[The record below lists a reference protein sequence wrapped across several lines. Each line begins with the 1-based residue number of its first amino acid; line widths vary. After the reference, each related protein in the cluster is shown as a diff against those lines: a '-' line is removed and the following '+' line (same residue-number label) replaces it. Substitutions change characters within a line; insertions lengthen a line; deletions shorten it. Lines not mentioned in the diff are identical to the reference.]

1 MALSVV
7 NNNASLNA
15 QQNLNRTSTAL
26 SKSLERLSTGLK
38 INRGADGP
46 AGLVISEQQ
55 RAQIAG
61 LTTAI
66 DNSNKAV
73 SLVQTAEG
81 ALNELNT
88 LLTKAR
94 GLALDS
100 ANSGVQDSAAL
111 AANQSEITNALSTI
125 NNIANTTK
133 FGSNKLLLNGQA
145 GVLATSITNPST
157 LGQIKAGATAPTGN
171 QTIAVGAAGG
181 GSITGAGNLA
191 NVALDGS
198 VLASGGNVTAGT
210 AAGAATITISGGGL
224 SGSVVANIQNGDNAA
239 AIAAAVGGALGSS
252 FTVNNT
258 GGGATQFQIIAED
271 SNQAVTV
278 TFGGAG
284 AASVATALGFAASTP
299 FTGAAGTATL
309 TLTGGGLASA
319 GVVVDLSATSTG
331 ATVVSTVQ
339 AALDAAA
346 GSGNFT
352 VSGSTGAPLVIT
364 SKLSSTAITA
374 VAGAA
379 NTSTTTAPATATG
392 IATTAQVGTTGAS
405 VSSTTVTNGTATGG
419 RGTGANNITS
429 AALTGS
435 GTLTLSGGSLT
446 NSASIVVSLATGDSS
461 ATIVSKVQAALDNAS
476 ANGGGSGKFTVSG
489 SVGGKLTIQSNVL
502 GSAAISIQSDSAATA
517 AVTGVSN
524 GSADVG
530 IAGNALR
537 VFVGATEGT
546 VSTGSQGLGNAVTL
560 GDATTG
566 LTFNVGVAGGK
577 ATAGSNTVNV
587 TDNSLS
593 FQIGANAGEF
603 SKISIDKVTADRLGT
618 GVSGLNNI
626 ATTDLSLIDVT
637 TSNGAQDAIKIID
650 QAITDVSTIRAKLGA
665 FQTNSLESNTN
676 SLRNTLENTTA
687 AQSVIRDT
695 DFASEIANFT
705 RLQTQQQAGATVLG
719 NANQTT
725 ALVAQLLRG

>member
-111 AANQSEITNALSTI
+111 AANQAEITNALSTI

-145 GVLATSITNPST
+145 GVLATTITNPST
-157 LGQIKAGATAPTGN
+157 LGQIKAGSTAPTGN

-181 GSITGAGNLA
+181 GTITGSAAVTVANLDGSVYTGAGNA
-191 NVALDGS
+191 AADAAFG
-198 VLASGGNVTAGT
+198 
-210 AAGAATITISGGGL
+210 AGAGLTISGGGL
-224 SGSVVANIQNGDNAA
+224 SSSVFVDLSAVSTVAGAVTAIQNQ
-239 AIAAAVGGALGSS
+239 LGSG
-252 FTVNNT
+252 FTVS
-258 GGGATQFQIIAED
+258 ATATSAPLVITAKD
-271 SNQAVTV
+271 SNQALTI
-278 TFGGAG
+278 TA
-284 AASVATALGFAASTP
+284 ATAQTSTNLGITAGTT
-299 FTGAAGTATL
+299 TGAAGTSTL
-309 TLTGGGLASA
+309 LVKGGGLAAA
-319 GVVVDLSATSTG
+319 GVTVDLSGLTGSSTN
-331 ATVVSTVQ
+331 ADVVSTVQ
-339 AALDAAA
+339 SQLDAAA
-346 GSGNFT
+346 GTGNFT
-352 VSGSTGAPLVIT
+352 VALSGGKLAIT
-364 SKLSSTAITA
+364 SKLSTAAVTAISGDATTKGVTGIDNA
-374 VAGAA
+374 ATEVGSAGA
-379 NTSTTTAPATATG
+379 T
-392 IATTAQVGTTGAS
+392 
-405 VSSTTVTNGTATGG
+405 VSSTSVTNGTATGG

-435 GTLTLSGGSLT
+435 GTLTISGGSLT
-446 NSASIVVSLATGDSS
+446 NSASIVVSLATGDSA

-502 GSAAISIQSDSAATA
+502 GSSAISIQSDSAATA

-530 IAGNALR
+530 VAGNALR
-537 VFVGATEGT
+537 VFVGATEAT

-566 LTFNVGVAGGK
+566 LTFNVGVASGK
-577 ATAGSNTVNV
+577 ATSGSNTVNV

-618 GVSGLNNI
+618 GVSGLNNV